1 MSGEDP
7 QFPTALRGYSRA
19 VVDEAVLDLNRD
31 ILRLSAQNAQLV
43 EELKQAKLEIEAL
56 GSKLEE
62 NKSPTYAGLGNQA
75 AIILAS
81 AEDQATRLMAHAEAE
96 KIRIL
101 GSINEEVETKKAE
114 ADSYYESLVA
124 EADRKGQRS
133 INVARGE
140 ANELL
145 AKAELEA
152 KRLLEEATR
161 EASAIRGEIA
171 TEVAKLRADTRRQ
184 TELLRAEAEKD
195 VIEKRLLLQKQSVRE
210 IDSEKAALLIGD
222 QARIDLELELTGRRA
237 EAEKEYLAKHQDAVH
252 QTQKYLDDAKLQLQN
267 AIARTNA
274 AQLEAET
281 IESAAR
287 SINKKTTD
295 EARLQAETLIAS
307 AEAEARNLIADAKA
321 KVSKELD
328 ETTAKLQQLE
338 VERRTVG
345 SYLEQLEKV
354 VAASKNSLN

>member
-1 MSGEDP
+1 MSGEDLL
-7 QFPTALRGYSRA
+7 FPTALRGYAKSA
-19 VVDEAVLDLNRD
+19 VDEAVLDLNRD

-43 EELKQAKLEIEAL
+43 EELKQAKLEIDAL
-56 GSKLEE
+56 SSKVEE
-62 NKSPTYAGLGNQA
+62 SQSPTYAGLGNQA

-81 AEDQATRLMAHAEAE
+81 AEDQATRLMAHAESE

-101 GSINEEVETKKAE
+101 GSINEEVETKKSE

-145 AKAELEA
+145 AKTELEA
-152 KRLLEEATR
+152 KRLIEEATR

-171 TEVAKLRADTRRQ
+171 TEVAKLRADTKRQ
-184 TELLRAEAEKD
+184 TELLKTEAEKD
-195 VIEKRLLLQKQSVRE
+195 IVEKRLLLQKQSVRE
-210 IDSEKAALLIGD
+210 IDAEKAALLIGE

-237 EAEKEYLAKHQDAVH
+237 EAEKEYLAKHQEAVH

-321 KVSKELD
+321 RVAKELD
-328 ETTAKLQQLE
+328 ESTAKLQQLE

-354 VAASKNSLN
+354 VAASKNSLK

>member
-1 MSGEDP
+1 MSGEDLL
-7 QFPTALRGYSRA
+7 FPTALRGYA
-19 VVDEAVLDLNRD
+19 KAAVDEAVLDLNRD

-43 EELKQAKLEIEAL
+43 EELKQAKLEIDAL
-56 GSKLEE
+56 SSKLEE
-62 NKSPTYAGLGNQA
+62 SQSPTYAGLGNQA

-81 AEDQATRLMAHAEAE
+81 AEDQATRLMAHAESE

-101 GSINEEVETKKAE
+101 GSINEEVETKKSE

-145 AKAELEA
+145 AKTELEA
-152 KRLLEEATR
+152 KRLIEEATR

-171 TEVAKLRADTRRQ
+171 TEVAKLRADTKRQ
-184 TELLRAEAEKD
+184 TELLKTEAEKD
-195 VIEKRLLLQKQSVRE
+195 IVEKRLLLQKQSVRE
-210 IDSEKAALLIGD
+210 IDAEKAALLIGE

-237 EAEKEYLAKHQDAVH
+237 EAEKEYLAKHQEAVH

-321 KVSKELD
+321 RVAKELD
-328 ETTAKLQQLE
+328 ESTAKLQQLE

-354 VAASKNSLN
+354 VAASKNSLK

>member
-1 MSGEDP
+1 
-7 QFPTALRGYSRA
+7 
-19 VVDEAVLDLNRD
+19 
-31 ILRLSAQNAQLV
+31 
-43 EELKQAKLEIEAL
+43 
-56 GSKLEE
+56 
-62 NKSPTYAGLGNQA
+62 
-75 AIILAS
+75 
-81 AEDQATRLMAHAEAE
+81 MAHAESE
-96 KIRIL
+96 RIRIL
-101 GSINEEVETKKAE
+101 SSINEEVEAKKAE

-145 AKAELEA
+145 ARAELEA
-152 KRLLEEATR
+152 KRLIDEATR

-171 TEVAKLRADTRRQ
+171 TEVAKLRADTKRQ
-184 TELLRAEAEKD
+184 TELLKSEAEKD
-195 VIEKRLLLQKQSVRE
+195 IVEKRLLLQKQSVRE
-210 IDSEKAALLIGD
+210 IDAEKAALLIGE

-237 EAEKEYLAKHQDAVH
+237 EAEKQYLAKHQEAVH
-252 QTQKYLDDAKLQLQN
+252 QTQKYLDDAKVQLQN

-295 EARLQAETLIAS
+295 EARMQAETLIAS
-307 AEAEARNLIADAKA
+307 AEAESRNLIADAKSKIA
-321 KVSKELD
+321 KELD
-328 ETTAKLQQLE
+328 ESTAKLRQIE

-354 VAASKNSLN
+354 VAASKNSLK

>member
-1 MSGEDP
+1 MSGEALS
-7 QFPTALRGYSRA
+7 FRSALRGYAKSA
-19 VVDEAVLDLNRD
+19 VDEAVLDLNRD

-43 EELKQAKLEIEAL
+43 EELKQAKKEIEAL
-56 GSKLEE
+56 SDKLNE
-62 NKSPTYAGLGNQA
+62 NQTPTYAGLGNQA
-75 AIILAS
+75 ATILAA
-81 AEDQATRLMAHAEAE
+81 AEDQATRLIAHAEGE
-96 KIRIL
+96 KLRIT
-101 GSINEEVETKKAE
+101 GSINEEVETKKNE
-114 ADSYYESLVA
+114 ADNYYESLVA
-124 EADRKGQRS
+124 EADRKGQRA

-140 ANELL
+140 ANELI
-145 AKAELEA
+145 AKAQLEA
-152 KRLLEEATR
+152 KRLVEEASR
-161 EASAIRGEIA
+161 EASAIRGDIA
-171 TEVAKLRADTRRQ
+171 TEVAKLRADTKRQ
-184 TELLRAEAEKD
+184 TELIRAEAEKD
-195 VIEKRLLLQKQSVRE
+195 VAEKRLLLQKQSVRE
-210 IDSEKAALLIGD
+210 IDAEKAALLIGE

-237 EAEKEYLAKHQDAVH
+237 EAEKEYLAKHQEAVH

-295 EARLQAETLIAS
+295 EAKLQSETLIAS

-321 KVSKELD
+321 RIAKELD
-328 ETTAKLQQLE
+328 ESTVKLQQLE

-354 VAASKNSLN
+354 VAASKKSLK

>member
-1 MSGEDP
+1 MSGEDLL
-7 QFPTALRGYSRA
+7 FPTALRGYAKSA
-19 VVDEAVLDLNRD
+19 VDEAVLDLNRD

-43 EELKQAKLEIEAL
+43 EELKQAKLEIDAL
-56 GSKLEE
+56 SSKLEE
-62 NKSPTYAGLGNQA
+62 SQSPTYAGLGNQA

-81 AEDQATRLMAHAEAE
+81 AEDQATRLMAHAESE

-101 GSINEEVETKKAE
+101 GSINEEVETKKSE

-145 AKAELEA
+145 AKTELEA
-152 KRLLEEATR
+152 KRLIEEATR

-171 TEVAKLRADTRRQ
+171 TEVAKLRADTKRQ
-184 TELLRAEAEKD
+184 TELLKTEAEKD
-195 VIEKRLLLQKQSVRE
+195 IVEKRLLLQKQSVRE
-210 IDSEKAALLIGD
+210 IDAEKAALLIGE

-237 EAEKEYLAKHQDAVH
+237 EAEKEYLAKHQEAVH

-321 KVSKELD
+321 RVAKELD
-328 ETTAKLQQLE
+328 ESTAKLQQLE

-354 VAASKNSLN
+354 VAASKNSLK

>member
-1 MSGEDP
+1 MSGEDLL
-7 QFPTALRGYSRA
+7 FPTALRGYA
-19 VVDEAVLDLNRD
+19 KAAVDEAVLDLNRD

-43 EELKQAKLEIEAL
+43 EELKQAKLEIDAL
-56 GSKLEE
+56 SSKLEE
-62 NKSPTYAGLGNQA
+62 SQSPTYAGLGNQA

-81 AEDQATRLMAHAEAE
+81 AEDQATRLMAHAESE

-101 GSINEEVETKKAE
+101 GSINEEVETKKSE

-145 AKAELEA
+145 AKTELEA
-152 KRLLEEATR
+152 KRLIEEATR

-171 TEVAKLRADTRRQ
+171 TEVAKLRADNKRQ
-184 TELLRAEAEKD
+184 TELLKTEAEKD
-195 VIEKRLLLQKQSVRE
+195 IVEKRLLLQKQSVRE
-210 IDSEKAALLIGD
+210 IDAEKAALLIGE

-237 EAEKEYLAKHQDAVH
+237 EAEKEYLAKHQEAVH

-321 KVSKELD
+321 RVAKELD
-328 ETTAKLQQLE
+328 ESTAKLQQLE

-354 VAASKNSLN
+354 VAASKNSLK

>member
-1 MSGEDP
+1 MSGEDLL
-7 QFPTALRGYSRA
+7 FPTALRGYA
-19 VVDEAVLDLNRD
+19 KAAVDEAVLDLNRD

-43 EELKQAKLEIEAL
+43 EELKQAKLEIDAL
-56 GSKLEE
+56 SSKLEE
-62 NKSPTYAGLGNQA
+62 SQSPTYAGLGNQA

-81 AEDQATRLMAHAEAE
+81 AEDQATRLMAHAESE

-101 GSINEEVETKKAE
+101 GSINEEVETKKSE

-152 KRLLEEATR
+152 KRLIEEATR

-171 TEVAKLRADTRRQ
+171 TEVAKLRADTKRQ
-184 TELLRAEAEKD
+184 TELLKTEAEKD
-195 VIEKRLLLQKQSVRE
+195 IVEKRLLLQKQSVRE
-210 IDSEKAALLIGD
+210 IDAEKAALLIGE

-237 EAEKEYLAKHQDAVH
+237 EAEKEYLSKHQEAVH

-307 AEAEARNLIADAKA
+307 AEAEARNLIAEAKA
-321 KVSKELD
+321 RVAKELD
-328 ETTAKLQQLE
+328 ESTAKLQQLE

>member
-1 MSGEDP
+1 MSGEDLL
-7 QFPTALRGYSRA
+7 FPTALRGYAKSA
-19 VVDEAVLDLNRD
+19 VDEAVLDLNRD

-43 EELKQAKLEIEAL
+43 EELKQAKLEIDAL
-56 GSKLEE
+56 SSKLEE
-62 NKSPTYAGLGNQA
+62 SQSPTYAGLGNQA

-81 AEDQATRLMAHAEAE
+81 AEDQATRLMAHAESE

-101 GSINEEVETKKAE
+101 GSINEEVETKKSE

-145 AKAELEA
+145 AKTELEA
-152 KRLLEEATR
+152 KRLIEEATR

-171 TEVAKLRADTRRQ
+171 TEVAKLRADTKRQ
-184 TELLRAEAEKD
+184 TELLKTEAEKD
-195 VIEKRLLLQKQSVRE
+195 IVEKRLLLQKQSVRE
-210 IDSEKAALLIGD
+210 IDAEKAALLIGE

-237 EAEKEYLAKHQDAVH
+237 EAEKEYLAKHQEAVH

-307 AEAEARNLIADAKA
+307 AEAEARNLIAGAKA
-321 KVSKELD
+321 RVAKELD
-328 ETTAKLQQLE
+328 ESTAKLQQLE

-354 VAASKNSLN
+354 VAASKNSLK

>member
-1 MSGEDP
+1 MSDEDLK
-7 QFPTALRGYSRA
+7 FPAALRGYARA
-19 VVDEAVLDLNRD
+19 AVDEAVLDLNRD

-43 EELKQAKLEIEAL
+43 EELKQAKLEIEEL
-56 GSKLEE
+56 SSKLDESQ
-62 NKSPTYAGLGNQA
+62 SPTYAGLGNQA

-81 AEDQATRLMAHAEAE
+81 AEDQATRLMAHAEGE

-124 EADRKGQRS
+124 EADRKGQRA

-145 AKAELEA
+145 AKTELEA
-152 KRLLEEATR
+152 KRLIEEASR

-171 TEVAKLRADTRRQ
+171 TEVAKLRADTKRQ
-184 TELLRAEAEKD
+184 TELQKAEAEKD
-195 VIEKRLLLQKQSVRE
+195 IAEKRLLLQKQSVRE
-210 IDSEKAALLIGD
+210 IDLEKAALIIGE

-237 EAEKEYLAKHQDAVH
+237 EAEKEYLAKHQEAVH

-295 EARLQAETLIAS
+295 DARLQAETLIAS
-307 AEAEARNLIADAKA
+307 AEAEARNLIAEAKA
-321 KVSKELD
+321 KVARELD
-328 ETTAKLQQLE
+328 ESTAKLQQLE
-338 VERRTVG
+338 VERKTVG
-345 SYLEQLEKV
+345 SYLEQLEKI
-354 VAASKNSLN
+354 VAASKNSLK